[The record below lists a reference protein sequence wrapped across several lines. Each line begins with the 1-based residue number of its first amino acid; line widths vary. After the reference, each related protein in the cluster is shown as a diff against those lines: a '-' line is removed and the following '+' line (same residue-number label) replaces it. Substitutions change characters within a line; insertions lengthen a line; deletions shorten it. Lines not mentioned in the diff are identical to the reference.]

1 MATKEENIQRLHAL
15 AMQLG
20 RAPDISGTAAE
31 ISQRL
36 LEWEEEVASL
46 SDIEG
51 EEGGLPLVA
60 VSTSDDGIT
69 GDTPTIVASTS
80 DDGITED
87 THPLASWAAVTA
99 VRTIHIH
106 AVAIE
111 SERELDLILAGEAA
125 RIPARFL
132 DELLACGLV
141 VEA

>member
-1 MATKEENIQRLHAL
+1 MATKEENIQRLQVL
-15 AMQLG
+15 AVQLG

-51 EEGGLPLVA
+51 EGGEGELPFVA

-69 GDTPTIVASTS
+69 
-80 DDGITED
+80 ED
-87 THPLASWAAVTA
+87 MPPLANWVTVMA
-99 VRTIHIH
+99 VRTLHIH
-106 AVAIE
+106 AIAIAIDN
-111 SERELDLILAGEAA
+111 ERELDMVQAGEAA
-125 RIPARFL
+125 RIPARYL